1 MADNIVRVKKGGKL
15 DIGFRSWAGSKRHV
29 IANNVLTVEDGGS
42 CGLAM
47 DIRGTETTITGNN
60 IHASDAAKPPRLR
73 LAAGNAIVSAN
84 VLENAV
90 LEVDDQIG
98 ANNPIMLEANVLQNS
113 EIVLRKGKVL
123 RPAPMGDRK

>member
-1 MADNIVRVKKGGKL
+1 MRVKKGGKL

-29 IANNVLTVEDGGS
+29 IADNVLTVEDGGS

-60 IHASDAAKPPRLR
+60 IYTFDPARPTRLR
-73 LAAGNAIVSAN
+73 IAAGNAIVSAN

-90 LEVDDQIG
+90 VEVDDQTG
-98 ANNPIMLEANVLQNS
+98 ADQPIMLEANVLQNS
-113 EIVLRKGKVL
+113 EIVLRKGKVP
-123 RPAPMGDRK
+123 RPAARGDWK